1 MVASLMALLRNC
13 MAIFF
18 FSFYALLNYGGR
30 SKGGLYLL
38 SNVLY

>member
-1 MVASLMALLRNC
+1 MVAPLMALLRNC

-18 FSFYALLNYGGR
+18 FNALLNYGGR
-30 SKGGLYLL
+30 LKGGLYLL